1 MIPRKTAL
9 CAMVLLLLSGGCQNS
24 GEYYSE
30 TPHASSEEQ
39 TAGREFGST
48 ASNYYDLQSAVL
60 SMISAGRQVDTIRVQ
75 DYDGSLEEDLDRI
88 TREITTENPMGCFAV
103 ESLQFD
109 QSQVLSYRELG
120 ITIQFKRQ
128 PQEIA
133 AVRETPTREE
143 LEHRLTDLLSGSGTQ
158 GLYSVTNLEDSPDD
172 LYDRVMKCWY
182 SMAEH
187 AYGLASVNISS
198 YPAQGEKRIVEVN
211 LTWTENRDVLEA
223 QSQVAQEKAQQI
235 CQGFQGST
243 TYEKLKFVEDYLHQ
257 QVQYDDQAMK
267 AVIETGGRQPRT
279 NTYTAYGA
287 LAEERAAQSGLA
299 HAAKL
304 LLDQLD
310 MTSALIAGTN
320 GGVSYVWLRVQADG
334 VWYQYDPLGSGPRG
348 TAGLMSDEQAKQQ
361 GYEYNS
367 NVYNLA

>member
-48 ASNYYDLQSAVL
+48 ASNDYDLQSAVL

-133 AVRETPTREE
+133 AAALFLACEASNMVT
-143 LEHRLTDLLSGSGTQ
+143 GS
-158 GLYSVTNLEDSPDD
+158 NLVVD
-172 LYDRVMKCWY
+172 
-182 SMAEH
+182 
-187 AYGLASVNISS
+187 
-198 YPAQGEKRIVEVN
+198 
-211 LTWTENRDVLEA
+211 
-223 QSQVAQEKAQQI
+223 
-235 CQGFQGST
+235 
-243 TYEKLKFVEDYLHQ
+243 
-257 QVQYDDQAMK
+257 
-267 AVIETGGRQPRT
+267 GG
-279 NTYTAYGA
+279 YTI
-287 LAEERAAQSGLA
+287 
-299 HAAKL
+299 H
-304 LLDQLD
+304 
-310 MTSALIAGTN
+310 
-320 GGVSYVWLRVQADG
+320 
-334 VWYQYDPLGSGPRG
+334 
-348 TAGLMSDEQAKQQ
+348 
-361 GYEYNS
+361 
-367 NVYNLA
+367 